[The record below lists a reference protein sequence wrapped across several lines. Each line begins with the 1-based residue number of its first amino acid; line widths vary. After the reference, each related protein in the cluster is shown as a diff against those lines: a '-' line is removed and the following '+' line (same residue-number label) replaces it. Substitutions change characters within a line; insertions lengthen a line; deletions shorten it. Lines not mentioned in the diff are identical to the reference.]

1 MEKHHHRHRPTPAS
15 TMGNL
20 LHTTVSIE
28 GTRPLLF
35 NHLQPSPEFG
45 QRKERAGSAG
55 NDPTEWQRSVLAE
68 EKSRQLYLLPSY
80 IFGCLRDAGR
90 FTKRNRGNLV
100 SAIASTL
107 TIPDRR
113 ILLDRY
119 LPDQPAYY
127 SEESEEPV
135 YVFMSI
141 TGGMSKK
148 GAKNVR
154 YRVAVAK
161 GWQCQFH
168 LCWDKTIVS
177 RGELEAVTIDAGK
190 LVGLGDGRSIGYGR
204 FEVNKFVIDSS

>member
-1 MEKHHHRHRPTPAS
+1 
-15 TMGNL
+15 MGNL
-20 LHTTVSIE
+20 LQATVSIQ

-35 NHLQPSPEFG
+35 NHLHPSPEFG
-45 QRKERAGSAG
+45 QRQERSGTAG
-55 NDPTEWQRSVLAE
+55 NDPTEWQRSVLAMPE
-68 EKSRQLYLLPSY
+68 TRQLYLLPSY

-107 TIPDRR
+107 TLSERR

-119 LPDQPAYY
+119 LPETPQFY
-127 SEESEEPV
+127 SEDADAPT

-154 YRVAVAK
+154 YRVAVSS
-161 GWQCQFH
+161 GWRCQF
-168 LCWDKTIVS
+168 LLDWDKTIVS
-177 RGELEAVTIDAGK
+177 RSELEAVAIDAGK

-204 FEVNKFVIDSS
+204 FEMLQFEVTQE